1 MEFFT
6 SMDTYLQGFWFI
18 AIPVS
23 IIFVVQTVMTFVG
36 ANASDGLAADFDG
49 DLSGEDAPFQL
60 FSLRNLVNFLLG
72 FSWTGISFY
81 ELIDNKI
88 TLIIFAVLVGCLFV
102 YIFFLTVQAL
112 MKLAE
117 DNSFKIEE
125 TLGKIP
131 QVYIPIPEYL
141 AGRGKVTLSVRGSL
155 RELDAMT
162 EEEKIPSNVTVRIV
176 KVQDQVLFVKREQ

>member
-1 MEFFT
+1 MEIFT
-6 SMDTYLQGFWFI
+6 TMDAYLRGFWFI

-23 IIFVVQTVMTFVG
+23 IIFVIQTIMTFVG
-36 ANASDGLAADFDG
+36 ANASDGLEADFDG
-49 DLSGEDAPFQL
+49 DFSGTDAPFQL

-81 ELIDNKI
+81 ELISNKVL
-88 TLIIFAVLVGCLFV
+88 LIVFSVLIGCLFV
-102 YIFFLTVQAL
+102 YIFFLTIQAL

-117 DNSFKIEE
+117 DNSFKITE
-125 TLGKIP
+125 TLGKVA

-141 AGRGKVTLSVRGSL
+141 SGRGKVTLSIRGSL

-162 EEEKIPSNVTVRIV
+162 EGEKIPSNVTVKVV
-176 KVQDQVLFVKREQ
+176 KVKDEILFVEKI